1 MFCFACTLCCCFVV
15 VVIRGVDVR
24 TERKVRPLKVQQ
36 TRDSG
41 DILPREHFSNFVAQK
56 CHFLRLPQ
64 DILDF

>member
-24 TERKVRPLKVQQ
+24 TERKVRPLKVLQ

-56 CHFLRLPQ
+56 CHFLLFPQ